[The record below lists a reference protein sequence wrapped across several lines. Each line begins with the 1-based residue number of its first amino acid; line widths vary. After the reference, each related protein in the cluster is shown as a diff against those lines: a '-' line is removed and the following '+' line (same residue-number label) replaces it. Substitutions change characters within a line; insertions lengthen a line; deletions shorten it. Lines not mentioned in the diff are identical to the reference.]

1 MDCEEQ
7 VTAGSL
13 LATCDTRMELLAPGS
28 SLGGAQ
34 PWLPLALGGVTQHMA
49 ELEGGLTLR

>member
-13 LATCDTRMELLAPGS
+13 LATCDTQMELLAPGS

-34 PWLPLALGGVTQHMA
+34 PWLPLALGGVTQHVA
-49 ELEGGLTLR
+49 DLEGGLTLR